1 MMSRKVKIMTSKQ
14 MMYDLPELMKYKSII
29 REAKKRAKK
38 RLGGQMYSTKYPH
51 GESKEDYDETLR
63 DETRLELC
71 EILRELADTIEY
83 NTFYKEVRK

>member
-1 MMSRKVKIMTSKQ
+1 MTYKQ
-14 MMYDLPELMKYKSII
+14 ILYYLPELAKYKNIVK
-29 REAKKRAKK
+29 EANKRAKR
-38 RLGGQMYSTKYPH
+38 RLGGQMYSTKYPQ
-51 GESKEDYDETLR
+51 GESKEEYDETLR

>member
-1 MMSRKVKIMTSKQ
+1 MTYKQ
-14 MMYDLPELMKYKSII
+14 ILYYLPELAKYKNIVK
-29 REAKKRAKK
+29 EANKRAKR
-38 RLGGQMYSTKYPH
+38 RLGGQMYSTKYPQ
-51 GESKEDYDETLR
+51 GESKEEYDETLK